1 MILKTSKNKIN
12 QVYWIEFFIET
23 KTPSKI
29 YLENISEIIRMK
41 PITTIPNT
49 PPYIEDKDE
58 IITVLNLKKIMG
70 QNDSNHHVAV

>member
-1 MILKTSKNKIN
+1 
-12 QVYWIEFFIET
+12 
-23 KTPSKI
+23 
-29 YLENISEIIRMK
+29 MK